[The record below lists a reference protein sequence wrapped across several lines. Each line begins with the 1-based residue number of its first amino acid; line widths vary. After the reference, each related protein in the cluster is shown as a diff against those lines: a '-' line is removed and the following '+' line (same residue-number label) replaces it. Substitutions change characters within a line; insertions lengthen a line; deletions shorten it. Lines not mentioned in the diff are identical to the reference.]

1 MSDQRTFQLV
11 IEHCENDY
19 RSRCSLTVILLV
31 KLGEGML
38 PLRFFDD
45 RGTALCLGRTYQ
57 ANENFDT
64 QVNTCMRIEQ
74 LSQILDQGKTDKA
87 TVSNA
92 DRMSNAIRKV
102 LNEDARLMS
111 EGKEAYEEARRK
123 DFEMKRQ
130 EDMRSNR
137 KMTFTEMVNRYL

>member
-1 MSDQRTFQLV
+1 
-11 IEHCENDY
+11 
-19 RSRCSLTVILLV
+19 
-31 KLGEGML
+31 
-38 PLRFFDD
+38 
-45 RGTALCLGRTYQ
+45 
-57 ANENFDT
+57 
-64 QVNTCMRIEQ
+64 MRIEQ
-74 LSQILDQGKTDKA
+74 LSQVLGQGKTDKA

-92 DRMSNAIRKV
+92 DRMRHAISKV